1 MDETIIKQETL
12 TRSAETLSEV
22 SQELAGWVP
31 ILRRLAEA
39 EALRSL
45 AFGHSFEIT
54 SGTVRSIITAR
65 RLRDQYFWPSMTE
78 AAWTVILELFAN
90 RLSGRRITVKAL
102 SIATET
108 PAATTLHWIDW
119 LAGRGTVSRN
129 AGPEDEE
136 SDFIDLTDA
145 GADQIRAYLF
155 AALALTPW
163 VQ

>member
-12 TRSAETLSEV
+12 TRSAETLGEV

-39 EALRSL
+39 EAMRNL

-54 SGTVRSIITAR
+54 SGTILSIITAR

-78 AAWTVILELFAN
+78 AAWTLILTLFAN
-90 RLSGRRITVKAL
+90 RLSGQRVSVKGL
-102 SIATET
+102 SIATEI
-108 PAATTLHWIDW
+108 PIDTTLHWIDW
-119 LAGRGTVSRN
+119 LAGRGTVSRH
-129 AGPEDEE
+129 AGSDDEE
-136 SDFIDLTDA
+136 SNFVDLTDT